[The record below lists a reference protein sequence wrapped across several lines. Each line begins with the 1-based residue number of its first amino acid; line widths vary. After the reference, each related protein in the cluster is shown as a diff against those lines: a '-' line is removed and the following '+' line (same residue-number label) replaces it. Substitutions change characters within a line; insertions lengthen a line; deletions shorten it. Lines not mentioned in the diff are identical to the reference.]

1 MKKEPDILDSKAYW
15 YVLRFLYRNQPK
27 VRALFEANG
36 VKTFSPKK
44 LVVKIE
50 KGRRVK
56 KYEDILWDLFFVH
69 SSKEIIDPYVAK
81 FDNFQ
86 YKFKSGG
93 KRHNPLIV
101 PEDQMDAFIK
111 AVEASKNPLFIS
123 QDDIDM
129 RKGTR
134 VRIVKGPLSGFEGIV
149 IKVKGAKAKRF
160 IVEIPN
166 TLAVAVEVSPNMI
179 VKI

>member
-1 MKKEPDILDSKAYW
+1 MNSNP
-15 YVLRFLYRNQPK
+15 
-27 VRALFEANG
+27 
-36 VKTFSPKK
+36 
-44 LVVKIE
+44 
-50 KGRRVK
+50 
-56 KYEDILWDLFFVH
+56 
-69 SSKEIIDPYVAK
+69 
-81 FDNFQ
+81 
-86 YKFKSGG
+86 GG